1 MRCRPMALLA
11 LSPLFFAACDMNT
24 GPFDVPIS
32 DSTMFV
38 AGAGGGGTTF
48 LSYNLYVG
56 ADLDRVIGALA
67 SPDPND
73 DFPELLTGIGTLQ
86 ATDLPARIEAI
97 AERIAERRPAV
108 IGLQEVWEIEIDLRG
123 YGVPVTISQEFLAQ
137 LQQALQERGLG
148 YEVAGTVRNTDA
160 SPLPGIRV
168 VDRDVVLVDPARVV
182 VRSAAGRNFLA
193 NIGQVAPGLTVLR
206 GYVVLEA
213 EVDGRPMTIVNAHL
227 ESGAGAPLSGLRALQ
242 AQELV
247 AVVGAAPLAVL
258 MGDLN
263 DTPGSAMHSV
273 LSGAGMVDGWA
284 ALRPGVEG
292 STCCHLPDLS
302 DRHPAFTQRI
312 DYLFT
317 RGFDGPGRP
326 LQGRI
331 DLVGD
336 RTSDR
341 IVGSAGK
348 IWPSDHAGIDAVL
361 HLP

>member
-1 MRCRPMALLA
+1 MRHRPF
-11 LSPLFFAACDMNT
+11 PLFVLAPLFLAACDT
-24 GPFDVPIS
+24 YVGPFDVPLS
-32 DSTMFV
+32 DSTVFAPGE
-38 AGAGGGGTTF
+38 AGNGTSF
-48 LSYNLYVG
+48 MSYNLYVG

-67 SPDPND
+67 TPDPED
-73 DFPELLTGIGTLQ
+73 DFPELLTGIATIQ
-86 ATDLPARIEAI
+86 STDLPSRIEAI

-108 IGLQEVWEIEIDLRG
+108 IGLQEVWELQIDLRG
-123 YGVPVTISQEFLAQ
+123 YGVPAVISQDFIAQ
-137 LQQALQERGLG
+137 LQQALGARGLG
-148 YEVAGTVRNTDA
+148 YVVAGTVRNTDA
-160 SPLPGIRV
+160 SPIPGIRV
-168 VDRDVVLVDPARVV
+168 IDHDVVLVDPARVA
-182 VRSAAGRNFLA
+182 VRSASGRNFLA

-247 AVVGAAPLAVL
+247 AVVGAAPLAVV

-292 STCCHLPDLS
+292 STCCHRPDLS

-341 IVGSAGK
+341 VAGSAGS
-348 IWPSDHAGIDAVL
+348 IWPSDHAGIGAVL